1 LKNFILLLFTVLLI
15 TGCSREIYKGI
26 PKNKDV
32 VIVTNQKDG
41 SLSFIDAVK
50 KNKIASWPIQKAIM
64 GTAVLPDRDTIA
76 VYGQDLEAVYLY
88 SLSKG
93 TKVGE
98 WKTGKGITN
107 ITISASGQDIILADG
122 QSNAVRLYSKSGKE
136 IAAIAVGKRPMTMV
150 ERENQLYVL
159 NFNDTIL
166 SVVDLQEKRVR
177 DTISVPR
184 SSLGAVIYGNELWIG
199 GHGSGAEINE
209 DVYIYENR
217 SMKQEVSAPQ
227 MPVGFAADNEFIYV
241 LSHGSGMLRKIN
253 GNTYKAIAAMEIG
266 ANPFAVWLSG
276 KALFV
281 ASYDSDEIYVVHAD
295 TMKIETSIKV
305 GKGPFHITERKGESQ

>member
-1 LKNFILLLFTVLLI
+1 MKNFILLLFTVLLV
-15 TGCSREIYKGI
+15 TGCSREMYKGI
-26 PKNKDV
+26 PKNKDI

-41 SLSFIDAVK
+41 SLSFIDAAK
-50 KNKIASWPIQKAIM
+50 KNMIASWPIHKAIM
-64 GTAVLPDRDTIA
+64 GTAVLPDSDTIA
-76 VYGQDLEAVYLY
+76 VYGQDLESVYLY

-93 TKVGE
+93 TRVGE

-107 ITISASGQDIILADG
+107 IIVSSSRQDILLADG
-122 QSNAVRLYSKSGKE
+122 QSNTVRLYNKSGAE
-136 IAAIAVGKRPMTMV
+136 IAAITVGKRPMTMV
-150 ERENQLYVL
+150 ERDNQLYVL
-159 NFNDTIL
+159 NFNDTVL
-166 SVVDLQEKRVR
+166 SIVNLKEKRVI
-177 DTISVPR
+177 DTLSVPR

-209 DVYIYENR
+209 NVYIYEDH
-217 SMKQEVSAPQ
+217 SVKQKVPAPQ
-227 MPVGFAADNEFIYV
+227 MPVGFASDDEFIYI

-253 GNTYKAIAAMEIG
+253 GNTHKDMAAIEVG

-295 TMKIETSIKV
+295 TMEMETIVKV
-305 GKGPFHITERKGESQ
+305 GKGPFHMTERKGESR